1 MSRSSSVNL
10 VLALIACIL
19 RAGMLLPVQKVA
31 LSVFPTLPPLP
42 DGELWLALL
51 NTLLRL
57 LKPHQLEQV
66 RTVMH
71 CLRASA

>member
-1 MSRSSSVNL
+1 MAL
-10 VLALIACIL
+10 VLALIGYVL
-19 RAGMLLPVQKVA
+19 LAGMLLPVQKVA

-66 RTVMH
+66 CIVMH
-71 CLRASA
+71 HLRASG